1 MDELNSSSGN
11 GSQQNSPFF
20 SSDHDSPQHDFD
32 DDSKAGSS
40 SHNKKSAKAR
50 LSTEKGDA
58 KVLEWASFN
67 PHIIRL
73 KYLQRINS
81 SES

>member
-1 MDELNSSSGN
+1 MDELKSSSG
-11 GSQQNSPFF
+11 SEQSSPFF

-32 DDSKAGSS
+32 DESRAASS
-40 SHNKKSAKAR
+40 TSNKKGTKGR
-50 LSTEKGDA
+50 LSTEKGDS
-58 KVLEWASFN
+58 KVLEWASIN

-81 SES
+81 SQS